1 MILGYIVTDRK
12 VKGVDGFVE
21 QVNDIKLADATK
33 PILIV
38 GWKHAK
44 QDPRYV
50 SIIEK
55 KLDEDVFWTFSK
67 TENRAIFEEDLKY
80 FYNYIYNKILNNIIY
95 YNINIFK
102 LKYNKIKKLYN
113 IIKNKTIY
121 LSKDMFYIPY
131 EGNILGLSL
140 SLLEYMHIPRKKVL
154 ERLKDLNVKLI
165 EDDNRLVFKLLK
177 QLGNKKYAIPYFIS
191 S

>member
-1 MILGYIVTDRK
+1 
-12 VKGVDGFVE
+12 
-21 QVNDIKLADATK
+21 
-33 PILIV
+33 
-38 GWKHAK
+38 
-44 QDPRYV
+44 
-50 SIIEK
+50 
-55 KLDEDVFWTFSK
+55 
-67 TENRAIFEEDLKY
+67 
-80 FYNYIYNKILNNIIY
+80 
-95 YNINIFK
+95 
-102 LKYNKIKKLYN
+102 
-113 IIKNKTIY
+113 
-121 LSKDMFYIPY
+121 MFYIPY

>member
-12 VKGVDGFVE
+12 MKGIDGFVE

-33 PILIV
+33 PILII
-38 GWKHAK
+38 GWKRAK
-44 QDPRYV
+44 QDSRYV

-67 TENRAIFEEDLKY
+67 TENRVSFEEDLKS

-95 YNINIFK
+95 NNINIFK

-113 IIKNKTIY
+113 IIKDKTIY
-121 LSKDMFYIPY
+121 LSKDMLYIPY
-131 EGNILGLSL
+131 EGRILGLSL
-140 SLLEYMHIPRKKVL
+140 SLLEYVHIPKEKVL
-154 ERLKDLNVKLI
+154 NRLRVLNVKLI
-165 EDDNRLVFKLLK
+165 EDNNRLVFKLLK